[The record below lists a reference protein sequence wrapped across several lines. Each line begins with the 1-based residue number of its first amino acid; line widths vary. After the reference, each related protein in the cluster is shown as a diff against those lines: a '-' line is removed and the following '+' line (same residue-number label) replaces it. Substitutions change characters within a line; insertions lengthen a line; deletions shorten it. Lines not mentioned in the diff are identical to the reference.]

1 MLRYISS
8 DNGYYSRYDKS
19 ANDEPIIFSF
29 NSFDLS
35 TFKKSSDK
43 PRH

>member
-1 MLRYISS
+1 MLRYIPS
-8 DNGYYSRYDKS
+8 DNEYYSRYDKS
-19 ANDEPIIFSF
+19 ENTEPIIFSVIP
-29 NSFDLS
+29 FDLF

>member
-1 MLRYISS
+1 MLRYIPS

-19 ANDEPIIFSF
+19 ENTEPIIFSF
-29 NSFDLS
+29 IPFDLS

>member
-1 MLRYISS
+1 MLCYIPS

-19 ANDEPIIFSF
+19 ANIEPVIFSF
-29 NSFDLS
+29 NSFDLL

-43 PRH
+43 PHH